1 MKQNKEMEDILSR
14 SSLKENPFGVPAGYF
29 TSMQEEVMEKISA
42 RPIAGTY
49 SEETVQAAPATF
61 MTYLRPA
68 FAMAAMFGLIFGIGW
83 SAMKITGSYTQDG
96 AANEMIFTESMQEEI
111 SEDEI
116 ISILDI
122 TIEDLYAE
130 EDTET
135 GTPVTTTV
143 LDEETI
149 EQYLID
155 TRLPS
160 MAIALLE

>member
-1 MKQNKEMEDILSR
+1 MKQNNEMEDILNR
-14 SSLKENPFGVPAGYF
+14 SSLKENPFGVPADYF

-42 RPIAGTY
+42 IPVVHPY
-49 SEETVQAAPATF
+49 SDEEAETAPSTF
-61 MTYLRPA
+61 MTYFKPA

-83 SAMKITGSYTQDG
+83 SAMKITRTYTQEDTV
-96 AANEMIFTESMQEEI
+96 NETVLTDNMQEEI

-122 TIEDLYAE
+122 TVEDLFAE
-130 EDTET
+130 GDTET
-135 GTPVTTTV
+135 GTSTTTV

-155 TRLPS
+155 TRLTS

>member
-42 RPIAGTY
+42 RPVAQPY
-49 SEETVQAAPATF
+49 SEEVSEAAPSTFLTYFKPALGLAATF
-61 MTYLRPA
+61 GII
-68 FAMAAMFGLIFGIGW
+68 FGLGW
-83 SAMKITGSYTQDG
+83 GAMKITGTYTQDG
-96 AANEMIFTESMQEEI
+96 AANEMSFTDNMQEEI
-111 SEDEI
+111 SEDDI

-130 EDTET
+130 GDAETDTS
-135 GTPVTTTV
+135 TPTMV

-160 MAIALLE
+160 TAIALLE